1 MIDSISGPIPTI
13 GRDGATREPEGG
25 GPAPLLQVL
34 GLGKRFGG
42 VQALEGVDLDILAG
56 EVHGLVGA
64 NGAGKSTLIRL
75 LAGLY
80 RPDAGSIAVDGK
92 PVTIVDPEHASE
104 IGLNFIHQELNLVP
118 KFNAIQ
124 NMTLGLPKA
133 SRLGLITW
141 GPVRRQVDEVARR
154 LGVEFPLD
162 IPVENLSVANQ
173 WLISIGRALIRRAR
187 LIAMDEPTASLSAE
201 EAGRLFQIIREL
213 SSDGIAIL
221 YVSHRLDEIMEL
233 CDRVT
238 VFKDGVRV
246 LHADRAAMTMG
257 GLVRAIVGSD
267 VAESDVAA
275 ASSAGALDQ
284 GGPVVLETRHLGR
297 GSAVRDVSLQLHAGE
312 VLGLAG
318 LVGAGRSE
326 LARLIFGADRADTG
340 TILLEGDPWRP
351 AGPYDAFARGI
362 GFIPEERRSQG
373 LIMQKDVSFNINLAD
388 LQPLRYAAS
397 IPLISLSRAASRA
410 KEIAQ
415 QLRIKTPR
423 VTTPVIELSGGNQ
436 QKVVIGKWLT
446 RHPRVL
452 ILDEPSRGVDVGAR
466 AEIHRSIKELAGGGV
481 GVIVISSEAE
491 ELPGLCDRVVVMVE
505 GRVAGE
511 LTGREITKEA
521 ILQLSYAHGQGAST
535 KS

>member
-1 MIDSISGPIPTI
+1 MIHSAPVPIPTA
-13 GRDGATREPEGG
+13 GRDGAVPPPGG
-25 GPAPLLQVL
+25 TGPAPLLQVR
-34 GLGKRFGG
+34 GLAKHFGG
-42 VQALEGVDLDILAG
+42 VRALKGVDLDIRAG

-75 LAGLY
+75 LAGVH
-80 RPDAGSIAVDGK
+80 RPDAGTIEVDGAA
-92 PVTIVDPEHASE
+92 VTIAHPQHASE

-118 KFNAIQ
+118 KFNAIE

-141 GPVRRQVDEVARR
+141 GPVRRRVDEVTRR
-154 LGVEFPLD
+154 LGADFPLD
-162 IPVENLSVANQ
+162 VPVENLSVANQ

-221 YVSHRLDEIMEL
+221 YVSHRLDEIMAL

-238 VFKDGVRV
+238 VFKDGDRV
-246 LHADRAAMTMG
+246 LHADRAAMTKAD
-257 GLVRAIVGSD
+257 LVRAIVGGE
-267 VAESDVAA
+267 VPAA
-275 ASSAGALDQ
+275 ASSRVPEHARA
-284 GGPVVLETRHLGR
+284 VVLETRQLGR
-297 GSAVRDVSLQLHAGE
+297 GSAVRDVSLQLRAGE

-326 LARLIFGADRADTG
+326 LARLIFGADRPDRG
-340 TILLEGDPWRP
+340 TMLLDGMPWRP
-351 AGPYDAFARGI
+351 SGPHDAVRRGI

-373 LIMQKDVSFNINLAD
+373 LILHKDVSFNINLAD
-388 LQPLRYAAS
+388 LRPLRYAAPV
-397 IPLISLSRAASRA
+397 PLISLSRAARRA
-410 KEIAQ
+410 KAIALELQ
-415 QLRIKTPR
+415 VKTPR
-423 VTTPVIELSGGNQ
+423 VSTPVVELSGGNQ

-446 RHPRVL
+446 RDPRVL

-466 AEIHRSIKELAGGGV
+466 AEIHRSIRELAAGGV
-481 GVIVISSEAE
+481 GVIVISSEVE
-491 ELPGLCDRVVVMVE
+491 ELPGLCDRVLVMVE

-511 LTGREITKEA
+511 LGGPAITKEA
-521 ILQLSYAHGQGAST
+521 ILQLSYAHGHGAKTES
-535 KS
+535 